1 MHYNAAVHTGVRGP
15 QSANRG
21 SVHWVQFSLCA
32 VDKPLGVRWFL
43 SWILI
48 DAHMRHVHTSS
59 CLDNTARA
67 LLHVHCV
74 IYILNVYLY
83 ILNILQLQRL
93 GAYMCCPL
101 PACKVY
107 GLCDEGAAFC
117 LMTLDICCTCTCMS
131 DRRSVRED
139 WYQIVAFVV
148 YAYECTMYLA
158 ARFFQGNFV

>member
-1 MHYNAAVHTGVRGP
+1 
-15 QSANRG
+15 
-21 SVHWVQFSLCA
+21 
-32 VDKPLGVRWFL
+32 
-43 SWILI
+43 
-48 DAHMRHVHTSS
+48 MRHVHTSS
-59 CLDNTARA
+59 CLDNNARA

-93 GAYMCCPL
+93 HVL

-148 YAYECTMYLA
+148 YECTMYLA